1 MYIITVENNPYHPY
15 QRVSKSMS
23 LSVNV
28 ITVPSYMSSDVN
40 TAGAQHTPIMR
51 IKGEDEIL
59 SEILYLIII
68 VVIIATFYVQ
78 SRLKALTFHMAAY
91 PQKADQYLFF
101 QVCRVHNW
109 GTSR

>member
-1 MYIITVENNPYHPY
+1 
-15 QRVSKSMS
+15 
-23 LSVNV
+23 
-28 ITVPSYMSSDVN
+28 MSSDVN
-40 TAGAQHTPIMR
+40 TRALNTPIMR

-68 VVIIATFYVQ
+68 VSIFFSYVQ
-78 SRLKALTFHMAAY
+78 SRLKTLTFHMATY

-109 GTSR
+109 GTSDESITLPVSASEQIHIPSSLCQNNK